1 MWVSLFLV
9 QSGLMD
15 VGVPITSTVSVD
27 EWGVSI
33 AGTVSVDGCGCL
45 YCRYSQG

>member
-1 MWVSLFLV
+1 MWVSLLQV
-9 QSGLMD
+9 QSVLMD
-15 VGVPITSTVSVD
+15 V
-27 EWGVSI
+27 GVSI